1 MPLDPLSQLPE
12 EPTTQIPLEFYERRP
27 QPEATAAFLTV
38 LSGANV
44 GMTFPLAR
52 GGVLGRS
59 HRADIQLLDHAVS
72 RQHCRL
78 ERESEGYVLTDLES
92 LNGTYV
98 NGERVSRV
106 LLKDGD
112 RIQVGASTLKFAY
125 YDAAEEAFFLQ
136 MATAGVVLFPRNQ
149 KHSFFADAV

>member
-78 ERESEGYVLTDLES
+78 EEKV
-92 LNGTYV
+92 
-98 NGERVSRV
+98 RVMFSPTWR
-106 LLKDGD
+106 
-112 RIQVGASTLKFAY
+112 ASTALMSTASAS
-125 YDAAEEAFFLQ
+125 AAF
-136 MATAGVVLFPRNQ
+136 
-149 KHSFFADAV
+149 S